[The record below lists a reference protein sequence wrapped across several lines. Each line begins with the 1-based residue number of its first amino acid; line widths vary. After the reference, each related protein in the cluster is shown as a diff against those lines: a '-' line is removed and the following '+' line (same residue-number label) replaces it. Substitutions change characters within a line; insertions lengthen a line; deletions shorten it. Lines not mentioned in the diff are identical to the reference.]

1 MVLEALLGGVGGTV
15 VFEFYL
21 PFLLTFTLFYGLME
35 RVKPFGASQR
45 RLHVIISLIAAFY
58 ILIFSP
64 FAGQISSFFASF
76 FAETSL
82 VIVTLLVGMMVVAL
96 LTGMGFKEDD
106 WNKVWKRAF
115 SGIVLL
121 GFILAVALFISSGG
135 LNLFGGAGGFGGIP
149 FGLSS
154 EDLLIIG
161 LVVITVA
168 ALWFMGRSS
177 SD

>member
-1 MVLEALLGGVGGTV
+1 MVFETLLSGTSGQV

-35 RVKPFGASQR
+35 RVKPFGESQR
-45 RLHVIISLIAAFY
+45 RLHIIISLIAAFY

-64 FAGQISSFFASF
+64 FAGQISSFFANF

-82 VIVTLLVGMMVVAL
+82 VIVTLLVGMMIVAL
-96 LTGMGFKEDD
+96 LTGMGFKQDD

-115 SGIVLL
+115 GGIVML
-121 GFILAVALFISSGG
+121 GFIVAAAIFVSSGG
-135 LNLFGGAGGFGGIP
+135 LTLLGNGTTLGGLT
-149 FGLSS
+149 LSS
-154 EDLLIIG
+154 DDLIIIG

-168 ALWFMGRSS
+168 ALWFMGRGSE
-177 SD
+177 D

>member
-1 MVLEALLGGVGGTV
+1 MVFETLLSGTGGTV

-35 RVKPFGASQR
+35 RVKPFGEHQT
-45 RLHVIISLIAAFY
+45 RLHVIIALIASFY
-58 ILIFSP
+58 ILLFSP
-64 FAGQISSFFASF
+64 VAVQISSFFANF

-82 VIVTLLVGMMVVAL
+82 VIVTLLVGMMIVAL
-96 LTGMGFKEDD
+96 LTGMGFKQED

-115 SGIVLL
+115 GGIVLL
-121 GFILAVALFISSGG
+121 GFIVAAAIFISSGG
-135 LNLFGGAGGFGGIP
+135 LNLFGAAGNLGSLGI
-149 FGLSS
+149 SS

-168 ALWFMGRSS
+168 AIWFMGRSS
-177 SD
+177 ED